1 MNELQQ
7 HEQNEHCLDRG
18 LLIRLRDGE
27 LTDVERKQAL
37 AHIETCPDCVADM
50 HDVNVG
56 GKEIYTIFSEL
67 NPPAEE
73 VPQIASA
80 FAALRAKIDAEHP
93 SSGVQIGHP
102 QGDAPTRTR
111 SLSVALYHGRGI
123 PSRVPYRYRTLVTI
137 VAAALIAVI
146 VLPNA
151 GVLANQF
158 LALFHVQQF
167 QPVKLDANQSQQEV
181 FNALGHFADT
191 DASSI
196 NNQTDVSE
204 AQVKAAIHFPLLLPS
219 HLPTGVK
226 ATPRFDL
233 FGGETATFT
242 FNATKA
248 EAYMQQIGD
257 GNVRIP
263 AQLKGATYTITVSP
277 GFAALYGF
285 CQSNDT
291 NKSSTTACRGQI
303 YRAQK
308 QLVLGEVPSP
318 VVQGANANSLN
329 DLRNFMLSLPHL
341 PADVHNLW
349 QNTDL
354 STGTIPIPMP
364 SVQTNAQLVTIH
376 GGSGVILTDDSVHYG
391 GVIWQAQGII
401 YVIVTT
407 TSDKSQILETAN
419 SLS

>member
-7 HEQNEHCLDRG
+7 HEQNERCLDRG
-18 LLIRLRDGE
+18 LLVRLRDGE
-27 LTDVERKQAL
+27 LTAAEREQAL
-37 AHIETCPDCVADM
+37 THIETCPDCVADM

-56 GKEIYTIFSEL
+56 GQEIYTLFSEL
-67 NPPAEE
+67 NPAAEE
-73 VPQIASA
+73 VPQTMSA
-80 FAALRAKIDAEHP
+80 FAALRAKIDAEQP
-93 SSGVQIGHP
+93 SSGVQIVSLNGHP
-102 QGDAPTRTR
+102 LQARKR
-111 SLSVALYHGRGI
+111 QH
-123 PSRVPYRYRTLVTI
+123 RYRTLVAI

-151 GVLANQF
+151 GALANQF

-196 NNQTDVSE
+196 NNQTDVPE

-219 HLPTGVK
+219 HLPAGVK

-263 AQLKGATYTITVSP
+263 AQLKEATYTVTVSP

-285 CQSNDT
+285 CQGNDT
-291 NKSSTTACRGQI
+291 NKSSTTTCSQ
-303 YRAQK
+303 QK

-318 VVQGANANSLN
+318 VVQGANANSLS

-364 SVQTNAQLVTIH
+364 SVQTNAQLVTVH

-401 YVIVTT
+401 YALVTT
-407 TSDKSQILETAN
+407 TSDKSQILEAAN